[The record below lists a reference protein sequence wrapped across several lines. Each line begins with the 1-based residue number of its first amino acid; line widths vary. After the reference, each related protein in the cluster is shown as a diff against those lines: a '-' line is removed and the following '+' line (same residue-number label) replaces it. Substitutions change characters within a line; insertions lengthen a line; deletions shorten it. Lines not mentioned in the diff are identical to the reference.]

1 MNGCICCTVRGDL
14 VKVLKRLRS
23 KLDNIDGVIIETTG
37 LADPAPVAQTFFVDD
52 DIQKSYKLDG
62 IITVVDA
69 KHITDHLEE
78 EKPEGCVIWM
88 LGLKLDWHFRNSRAM
103 VLIKIL
109 KECIDLLVDVVDLQ
123 YSGFFH
129 QGVENESVEQI
140 AFADRIIL
148 NKTDLVDDVKLGEV
162 EAKVK
167 KINGAVEIIR
177 AQYSKAWDVNEER
190 SPKNNDVTN
199 KQTSKQTSKQAS
211 KQTNKQTN
219 KLPNVG

>member
-1 MNGCICCTVRGDL
+1 M
-14 VKVLKRLRS
+14 
-23 KLDNIDGVIIETTG
+23 
-37 LADPAPVAQTFFVDD
+37 
-52 DIQKSYKLDG
+52 
-62 IITVVDA
+62 
-69 KHITDHLEE
+69 
-78 EKPEGCVIWM
+78 
-88 LGLKLDWHFRNSRAM
+88 
-103 VLIKIL
+103 
-109 KECIDLLVDVVDLQ
+109 
-123 YSGFFH
+123 
-129 QGVENESVEQI
+129 EQI

-177 AQYSKAWDVNEER
+177 AQYSKAWDVNEEQ